1 MGKDRVGIVGAGI
14 AGLVAA
20 LELARRGLEVVVLE
34 AAEGPGG
41 KMRPLALAGHA
52 IDAGPTVLTM
62 RWVLERIFADA
73 GASLEAALA
82 LRRLDILARHAW
94 PDGSRLDLHADI
106 ARSAAA
112 IGALAGPREAE
123 GYLAFTRRARAIYQT
138 LAESFI
144 ESEQPTPVSL
154 ALGAGLGG
162 LGDLWRISPFTTMW
176 RALGDHFQDPRLR
189 QLFGR
194 YATYCGSSPF
204 LAPATLMLVAH
215 VEQEG
220 VWSIEGG
227 MHRLAAKLAE
237 LGAAHGARFRY
248 GCNVRSLLAP
258 RGAVAGV
265 VLDSGEHI
273 ALDAVVFNGD
283 AAALGDGL
291 LGPEARRASDRI
303 PQASRSLSAITWALV
318 AETRG
323 FPLVRHNVFFSG
335 DYPSEFDD
343 IFRRQRL
350 PSEPTVYVCAEDR
363 GDTARAEAIGP
374 ERLLCLVNA
383 PASGDVRPL
392 EPSEIT
398 RCADRTFANLQRM
411 GLDIQL
417 RPEATRITTPADFAR
432 LYPATGGA
440 LYGQATHG
448 WKASFSRPAATTRLP
463 GLYLAGGS
471 VHPGAGLP
479 MAALSG
485 RLAAQRLLAD
495 RTSR

>member
-1 MGKDRVGIVGAGI
+1 MGKDRVGVVGAGV

-20 LELARRGLEVVVLE
+20 LELARRGLDVVVLE
-34 AAEGPGG
+34 AADAPGG
-41 KMRPLALAGHA
+41 KMRPLSLAGHT

-73 GASLEAALA
+73 GASLEAALSP
-82 LRRLDILARHAW
+82 RRLDILARHAW

-106 ARSAAA
+106 EQSAAA
-112 IGALAGPREAE
+112 IGAFAGPREAD
-123 GYLAFTRRARAIYQT
+123 GFRAFCRRSAAIYQT
-138 LAESFI
+138 LAGSFI

-176 RALGDHFQDPRLR
+176 RALGDHFRDSRLR

-227 MHRLAAKLAE
+227 MHRLATVLAE
-237 LGAAHGARFRY
+237 LAAAHGARFRY
-248 GCNVRSLLAP
+248 GCNVRSIHTSG
-258 RGAVAGV
+258 GAVAGL
-265 VLDSGEHI
+265 VLDSGEQV
-273 ALDAVVFNGD
+273 ALDAIIFNGD

-291 LGPEARRASDRI
+291 LGAEARRATDRI
-303 PQASRSLSAITWALV
+303 PPASRSLSAMTWALV

-335 DYPSEFDD
+335 DYAAEFDD

-363 GDTARAEAIGP
+363 GDAAASDSIGP

-383 PASGDVRPL
+383 PASGDHRPP

-398 RCADRTFANLQRM
+398 RCADLTFATLQRM
-411 GLDIQL
+411 GLDIRR

-495 RTSR
+495 RTFR